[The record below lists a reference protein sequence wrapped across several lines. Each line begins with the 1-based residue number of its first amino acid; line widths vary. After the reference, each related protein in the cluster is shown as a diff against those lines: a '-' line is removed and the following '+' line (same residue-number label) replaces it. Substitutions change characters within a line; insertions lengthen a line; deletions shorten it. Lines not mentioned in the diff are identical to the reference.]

1 MEQQF
6 YVRTI
11 LGDRAGK
18 DYMIH
23 VSNTQFESLF
33 FATCPGVSWMV
44 AGYGTSVMEAL
55 ANLVEVLNV
64 INRHASEFTRQ
75 VGVSRYILMVTTKE
89 AKE

>member
-1 MEQQF
+1 MDQF
-6 YVRTI
+6 YVRTF
-11 LGDRAGK
+11 LGDQARQ
-18 DYMIH
+18 DHVIH
-23 VSNTQFESLF
+23 TSSPQFESLF